1 MMYLYILKKHICI
14 SYVIVL
20 LNLCGITIGQFYY
33 VLKVN
38 VEASTLLNQ

>member
-1 MMYLYILKKHICI
+1 MMYLYILKHICI